1 MRGLF
6 NLIRPGEFGRGDI
19 DAVLELEGAWVPE
32 GLKGEKV
39 PFELK
44 SATKGKPNIS
54 TVRDLGPHH
63 IAKWRTLHW
72 LFGIYEERRGE
83 VRLLYCLYGS
93 PAQMKPWFDD
103 MEAYAAPDLALIET
117 VPGLI
122 DDEILAGVLGDEEDF
137 GYADARGLM
146 KMQYS
151 RQRYREMADLPEER
165 YSREAMLMMLRE
177 RCGYLIKRGAT
188 RNNPHIPAGYFNGW
202 ERIERNHAA
211 RLRELVLDALVASP
225 GAVPSH

>member
-6 NLIRPGEFGRGDI
+6 NLSRPGEFGRGDI
-19 DAVLELEGAWVPE
+19 DAVLELDGAWVPE
-32 GLKGEKV
+32 RFQGEKI

-44 SATKGKPNIS
+44 SATRGRPDIS

-72 LFGIYEERRGE
+72 LFGVYEERRGE
-83 VRLLYCLYGS
+83 VQLLYCLYGS
-93 PAQMKPWFDD
+93 PDQMRPWFDD
-103 MEAYAAPDLALIET
+103 MEAYAAPDVALIET

-122 DDEILAGVLGDEEDF
+122 DDELLEGVLGDEEDF

-146 KMQYS
+146 KKQYS
-151 RQRYREMADLPEER
+151 RQKDREVADLPGER
-165 YSREAMLMMLRE
+165 YSRKAMLRMLRE
-177 RCGYLIKRGAT
+177 LCGYLIKRGAT
-188 RNNPHIPAGYFNGW
+188 RNNPHIPVGYFDGW

-211 RLRELVLDALVASP
+211 RLRELVITALAVSP
-225 GAVPSH
+225 APF